1 MNNQRIVPHLW
12 FDNEAQEAVDYYI
25 QTFPESEI
33 ISDVTFTDTPS
44 GDAKQLTFNIFGY
57 KFMAINAGPYF
68 TKNPSISFTVL
79 FNQSEAALLDKV
91 WTALAHNGEIM
102 MELDTYDFSEKYGW
116 LEDQFG
122 VSWQLL
128 ITDQPFDD
136 RIRPSFMFINENVGR
151 AEEAINYY
159 TSVFKNSGD
168 ISKFYYPEGME
179 PDKPDTLAH
188 AEFKLEDQYFVALDS
203 AHKHE
208 FNLNEGISLM
218 LFLEDQQEIDYYWDK
233 LSAVPE
239 AEQCGW
245 VKDQFGVSWQI
256 VPKIMDQMA
265 EEGTPE
271 QISNVTK
278 AFLKMKKFD
287 VETLIKVY
295 EDNL

>member
-12 FDNEAQEAVDYYI
+12 FDNEAQEAVDYYM

-91 WTALAHNGEIM
+91 WTALAHNGKIM

-278 AFLKMKKFD
+278 ALLKMKKFD

-295 EDNL
+295 EGNL

>member
-12 FDNEAQEAVDYYI
+12 FDNEAQEAVDYYM

-44 GDAKQLTFNIFGY
+44 GDAKQLTFNVFGY

-79 FNQSEAALLDKV
+79 FKQSEAALLDKV
-91 WTALAHNGEIM
+91 WTALAHNGKIM
-102 MELDTYDFSEKYGW
+102 MELGAYDFSEKYGW

-136 RIRPSFMFINENVGR
+136 RIRPSFMFINDNVGR

-188 AEFKLEDQYFVALDS
+188 AEFKLEEQYFVALDS

-287 VETLIKVY
+287 VETLIKAY
-295 EDNL
+295 EGKS

>member
-1 MNNQRIVPHLW
+1 MNNQRIVPYLW
-12 FDNEAQEAVDYYI
+12 FDNKAQEAVDYYM

-44 GDAKQLTFNIFGY
+44 GDAIQLTFNIFGY

-91 WTALAHNGEIM
+91 WTALAHNGKIM

-128 ITDQPFDD
+128 ITDQPFDN
-136 RIRPSFMFINENVGR
+136 RIRPSFMFINDNVGR

-168 ISKFYYPEGME
+168 ISKFYYPEGMD

-287 VETLIKVY
+287 VETLIKAY
-295 EDNL
+295 EGK

>member
-12 FDNEAQEAVDYYI
+12 FDNEAQEAVDYYM

-91 WTALAHNGEIM
+91 WTALAHNGKIM

-136 RIRPSFMFINENVGR
+136 RIRPSFMFINNNVGR

-168 ISKFYYPEGME
+168 ISKFYYPEGMD
-179 PDKPDTLAH
+179 PDKLDTLAH

-295 EDNL
+295 EGK

>member
-12 FDNEAQEAVDYYI
+12 FDNEAQEAVDYYM

-91 WTALAHNGEIM
+91 WTALAHNRKIM

-136 RIRPSFMFINENVGR
+136 RIRPSFMFINNNVGR

-168 ISKFYYPEGME
+168 ISKFYYPEGMD

-295 EDNL
+295 EGK

>member
-12 FDNEAQEAVDYYI
+12 FDNKAQEAVDYYM
-25 QTFPESEI
+25 QTFPEAEI

-44 GDAKQLTFNIFGY
+44 GDAIQLTFNIFGY

-91 WTALAHNGEIM
+91 WTALAHNGKIM
-102 MELDTYDFSEKYGW
+102 MELDTYDFSERYGW

-128 ITDQPFDD
+128 ITDQPFDN
-136 RIRPSFMFINENVGR
+136 RIRPSFMFINDNVGR

-168 ISKFYYPEGME
+168 ISKFYYPEGMD

-265 EEGTPE
+265 EKGTPE

-287 VETLIKVY
+287 VETLIKAY
-295 EDNL
+295 EGK

>member
-12 FDNEAQEAVDYYI
+12 FDNEAQEAVDYYM

-91 WTALAHNGEIM
+91 WTALAHNGKIM

-116 LEDQFG
+116 LEDQFS

-136 RIRPSFMFINENVGR
+136 RIRPSFMFINDNVGR

-168 ISKFYYPEGME
+168 ISKFYYPEGMD

-218 LFLEDQQEIDYYWDK
+218 LFLEDQQEIDYYLDK

-295 EDNL
+295 EGK

>member
-12 FDNEAQEAVDYYI
+12 FDNEAQEAVDYYM

-91 WTALAHNGEIM
+91 WTALAHNGKIM

-116 LEDQFG
+116 LEDQFS

-128 ITDQPFDD
+128 ITDQPFVD
-136 RIRPSFMFINENVGR
+136 RIRPSFMFINNNVGR

-168 ISKFYYPEGME
+168 ISKFYYPEGMD

-295 EDNL
+295 EGK

>member
-12 FDNEAQEAVDYYI
+12 FDNEAQEAVDYYM

-91 WTALAHNGEIM
+91 WTALAHNGKIM

-116 LEDQFG
+116 LEDQFS

-136 RIRPSFMFINENVGR
+136 RIRPSFMFINDNVGR

-168 ISKFYYPEGME
+168 ISKFYYPEGMD

-256 VPKIMDQMA
+256 APKIMDQMA

-295 EDNL
+295 EGK

>member
-12 FDNEAQEAVDYYI
+12 FDNEAQEAVDYYM

-33 ISDVTFTDTPS
+33 ISDVTYTDTPS

-91 WTALAHNGEIM
+91 WTALAHNGKIM

-136 RIRPSFMFINENVGR
+136 RIRPSFMFINNNVGR

-168 ISKFYYPEGME
+168 ISKFYYPEGMD

-233 LSAVPE
+233 LSTVPE

-287 VETLIKVY
+287 VETLIKAY
-295 EDNL
+295 EGK

>member
-12 FDNEAQEAVDYYI
+12 FDNEAQEAVDYYM

-33 ISDVTFTDTPS
+33 ISDVTYTDTPS

-91 WTALAHNGEIM
+91 WTALAHNGKIM

-233 LSAVPE
+233 LSSVPE

-287 VETLIKVY
+287 VETLIKAY
-295 EDNL
+295 EGNL

>member
-12 FDNEAQEAVDYYI
+12 FDNEAQEAVDYYM

-91 WTALAHNGEIM
+91 WTALAHNGKIM

-159 TSVFKNSGD
+159 TSVFKNSDD

-287 VETLIKVY
+287 VETLIKAY
-295 EDNL
+295 EGNL

>member
-12 FDNEAQEAVDYYI
+12 FDNEAQEAVDYYM

-91 WTALAHNGEIM
+91 WTALAHNGKIM

-136 RIRPSFMFINENVGR
+136 RIRPSFMFINNNVGR

-168 ISKFYYPEGME
+168 ISKFYYPEGMD

-233 LSAVPE
+233 LSTVPE

-287 VETLIKVY
+287 VETLIKAY
-295 EDNL
+295 EGKL

>member
-12 FDNEAQEAVDYYI
+12 FDNEAQEAVDYYM

-91 WTALAHNGEIM
+91 WTALAHNGKIM

-136 RIRPSFMFINENVGR
+136 RIRPSFMFINNNVGR

-168 ISKFYYPEGME
+168 ISKFYYPEGMD

-233 LSAVPE
+233 LSTVAE

-287 VETLIKVY
+287 VETLIKAY
-295 EDNL
+295 EGK

>member
-12 FDNEAQEAVDYYI
+12 FDNEAQEAVDYYM

-91 WTALAHNGEIM
+91 WTALAHNGKIM

-265 EEGTPE
+265 EEGTPA
-271 QISNVTK
+271 QISNVTN

-295 EDNL
+295 EGNL

>member
-12 FDNEAQEAVDYYI
+12 FDNEAQEAVDYYM

>member
-12 FDNEAQEAVDYYI
+12 FDNEAQEAVDYYM

-91 WTALAHNGEIM
+91 WTALAHNGKIM

-136 RIRPSFMFINENVGR
+136 RIRPSFMFINNNVGR

-159 TSVFKNSGD
+159 TSVFKNSGG
-168 ISKFYYPEGME
+168 ISKFYYPEGMD

-233 LSAVPE
+233 LSTVPE

-287 VETLIKVY
+287 VETLIKAY
-295 EDNL
+295 EGK

>member
-12 FDNEAQEAVDYYI
+12 FDNEAQEAVDYYM

-91 WTALAHNGEIM
+91 WTALAHNGKIM

-136 RIRPSFMFINENVGR
+136 RIRPSFMFINNNVGR

-168 ISKFYYPEGME
+168 ISKFYYPEGMD

-233 LSAVPE
+233 LSTVPE

-287 VETLIKVY
+287 VETLIKAY
-295 EDNL
+295 EGK

>member
-12 FDNEAQEAVDYYI
+12 FDNEAQEAVDYYM

-91 WTALAHNGEIM
+91 WTALAHNGKIM

-136 RIRPSFMFINENVGR
+136 RIRPSFMFINNNVGR

-168 ISKFYYPEGME
+168 ISKFYYPEGMD

-208 FNLNEGISLM
+208 FNLTEGISLM
-218 LFLEDQQEIDYYWDK
+218 LFL
-233 LSAVPE
+233 
-239 AEQCGW
+239 
-245 VKDQFGVSWQI
+245 
-256 VPKIMDQMA
+256 
-265 EEGTPE
+265 
-271 QISNVTK
+271 
-278 AFLKMKKFD
+278 
-287 VETLIKVY
+287 
-295 EDNL
+295 

>member
-1 MNNQRIVPHLW
+1 MNNQRIVPYLW
-12 FDNEAQEAVDYYI
+12 FDNKAQEAVDYYM

-33 ISDVTFTDTPS
+33 ISDVTFTDAPS
-44 GDAKQLTFNIFGY
+44 GDAIQLTFNIFGY

-91 WTALAHNGEIM
+91 WTALAHNGKIM

-128 ITDQPFDD
+128 ITDQPFDN
-136 RIRPSFMFINENVGR
+136 RIRPSFMFINDNVGR

-168 ISKFYYPEGME
+168 ISKFYYPEGMD

-287 VETLIKVY
+287 VETLIKAY
-295 EDNL
+295 EGK

>member
-12 FDNEAQEAVDYYI
+12 FDNKAQEAVDYYM
-25 QTFPESEI
+25 QTFPEAEI

-44 GDAKQLTFNIFGY
+44 GDAIQLTFNIFGY

-91 WTALAHNGEIM
+91 WTALAHNGKIM
-102 MELDTYDFSEKYGW
+102 MELDTYDFSERYGW

-128 ITDQPFDD
+128 ITDQPFDN
-136 RIRPSFMFINENVGR
+136 RIRPSFMFINDNVGR

-168 ISKFYYPEGME
+168 ISKFYYPEGMD

-287 VETLIKVY
+287 VETLIKAY
-295 EDNL
+295 EGK

>member
-12 FDNEAQEAVDYYI
+12 FDNEAQEAVDYYM

-44 GDAKQLTFNIFGY
+44 GDAKQLTFNVFGY

-91 WTALAHNGEIM
+91 WTALAHNGKIM
-102 MELDTYDFSEKYGW
+102 MELGSYDFSEKYGW

-136 RIRPSFMFINENVGR
+136 RIRPSFMFINDNVGR

-256 VPKIMDQMA
+256 VPKIMDQMV

-287 VETLIKVY
+287 VETLIKAY
-295 EDNL
+295 EGKL

>member
-12 FDNEAQEAVDYYI
+12 FDNEAQEAVDYYM

-79 FNQSEAALLDKV
+79 FNQSETALLDKV
-91 WTALAHNGEIM
+91 WTALAHNGKIM

-116 LEDQFG
+116 LEDQYS

-136 RIRPSFMFINENVGR
+136 RIRPSFMFINNNVCR

-168 ISKFYYPEGME
+168 ISKFYYPEGMD

-295 EDNL
+295 EGK

>member
-12 FDNEAQEAVDYYI
+12 FDNEAQEAVDYYM

-79 FNQSEAALLDKV
+79 FKQSEEALLDKI
-91 WTALAHNGEIM
+91 WAALAHNGKVM
-102 MELDTYDFSEKYGW
+102 MELESYDFSEKYGW

-128 ITDQPFDD
+128 ITDQSFDE
-136 RIRPSFMFINENVGR
+136 RIKPSFMFINDNVGR
-151 AEEAINYY
+151 AEEAINFY
-159 TSVFKNSGD
+159 TSIFKNSGD
-168 ISKFYYPEGME
+168 ISKYYYPEGME

-203 AHKHE
+203 AHKHK

-256 VPKIMDQMA
+256 IPKMMDQMA

-287 VETLIKVY
+287 VETLIKAY
-295 EDNL
+295 EGKS

>member
-12 FDNEAQEAVDYYI
+12 FDNEAQEAVDYYM

-91 WTALAHNGEIM
+91 WTALAHNGKIM

-233 LSAVPE
+233 LSSVPE

-287 VETLIKVY
+287 VETLIKAY
-295 EDNL
+295 EGNL

>member
-12 FDNEAQEAVDYYI
+12 FDNEAQEAVDYYM

-79 FNQSEAALLDKV
+79 FNQSEVALLDKV
-91 WTALAHNGEIM
+91 WTALAHNGKIM

-116 LEDQFG
+116 LEDQFS

-168 ISKFYYPEGME
+168 ISKFYYPEGMD

-287 VETLIKVY
+287 VETLIKAY
-295 EDNL
+295 EGNL